1 MKHLVLIARLVFGA
15 WILAS
20 GANHFFLNLWP
31 EPGGHE
37 PLGIQLMTGL
47 RDGWMLDVAMVIQMV
62 AGVVILSGFFVPA
75 ALCVAMPI
83 SVCAAYWGVILERDP
98 AGAALAA
105 ACAGLNGLL
114 MLAYIDYYK
123 DMLREHGALTF
134 GEA

>member
-1 MKHLVLIARLVFGA
+1 
-15 WILAS
+15 
-20 GANHFFLNLWP
+20 
-31 EPGGHE
+31 
-37 PLGIQLMTGL
+37 
-47 RDGWMLDVAMVIQMV
+47 
-62 AGVVILSGFFVPA
+62 
-75 ALCVAMPI
+75 MPV

-123 DMLREHGALTF
+123 GMLRARGDLTF

>member
-1 MKHLVLIARLVFGA
+1 MKHLVLIGRLVFGA
-15 WILAS
+15 WMIAS
-20 GANHFFLNLWP
+20 GANHFFVTLWP
-31 EPGGHE
+31 EPLGHE

-47 RDGWMLDVAMVIQMV
+47 RDGWMLDVAMVIQLV
-62 AGVVILSGFFVPA
+62 TGFFILTGFFVPA
-75 ALCVAMPI
+75 ALCVVMPI

-123 DMLREHGALTF
+123 GMLRARGDLTF